1 MVSRTLCKYET
12 NTHNNSLLSGKPL
25 PLSKDCLLLL
35 LWLVL
40 SPPSELL
47 DTSTFCQ
54 SQGHYQQKAI
64 TKAANAKN
72 VAKNLSPVKKVWAVT
87 SEEVKRPF
95 GANITATHN
104 LSKACQSK
112 FAPLL
117 FIRFSWCK
125 NCTNSRLIPSN
136 DIWKWKKPRHGKEIT
151 MVCSA
156 RIFWTLQ

>member
-1 MVSRTLCKYET
+1 MVCRTLCKYET
-12 NTHNNSLLSGKPL
+12 NTHNYSLLSGKPL

-54 SQGHYQQKAI
+54 SQGHINRRQSLRPQMQKG
-64 TKAANAKN
+64 AKN

-95 GANITATHN
+95 CANITATHN

-125 NCTNSRLIPSN
+125 NCTNSHLIPSN
-136 DIWKWKKPRHGKEIT
+136 DIWKWKKT
-151 MVCSA
+151 SA
-156 RIFWTLQ
+156 W